1 MKVPAK
7 FLFEKAYG
15 KFCIPAINISN
26 PEQVHG
32 LFSTAQK
39 LQAPF
44 IVQTTPAAREYAHP
58 KMLLNYIKAA
68 AEIYPNV
75 VYAVHVDHGFESH
88 IVDAINSNEYTS
100 VMIDAS
106 HDSIEKNIERTK
118 AVIALAHP
126 KNISVEAELGVLS
139 GVEDDLNIKEENAL
153 YTNPSDVEYFVKS
166 TNCDSLAVAV
176 GTSHGAYKFS
186 GGKGL
191 RFDLLEEIQN
201 KLPRFP
207 IVLHG
212 ASAIDLDEV
221 KRINAAGGGLS
232 NNAKGVSEEEVKRA
246 ITYGVCKLNI
256 ATDLRLLWVRIFRE
270 FFRDYNG
277 EWDHLKPGKQY
288 MQELENLLEHKF
300 TMLGN
305 LGKSHLY
312 K

>member
-1 MKVPAK
+1 MKVTAK
-7 FLFEKAYG
+7 YLFETAYG

-32 LFSTAQK
+32 LFATAQK
-39 LQAPF
+39 MQAPF

-58 KMLLNYIKAA
+58 VMLLNYIKAA
-68 AEIYPNV
+68 AKIYPEV
-75 VYAVHVDHGFESH
+75 LYAVHVDHGFESH
-88 IVDAINSNEYTS
+88 LYEAIKSGEYTS

-118 AVIALAHP
+118 AIIALAHP
-126 KNISVEAELGVLS
+126 KNISVEAELGLLS
-139 GVEDDLNIKEENAL
+139 GVEDDLDIDQENAL
-153 YTNPSDVEYFVKS
+153 YTNPEDVEYFVKE

-176 GTSHGAYKFS
+176 GTSHGVYKFS

-201 KLPRFP
+201 RLPQFP

-212 ASAIDLDEV
+212 ASSVDLEEV

-232 NNAKGVSEEEVKRA
+232 NKAKGVSEEEIKRA
-246 ITYGVCKLNI
+246 ITYGVCKINI
-256 ATDLRLLWVRIFRE
+256 ATDLRLLWLRIFRE
-270 FFRDYNG
+270 FFRDHNG

-288 MQELENLLEHKF
+288 MQELEDLLEQKF

-305 LGKSHLY
+305 IGKAKLY

>member
-1 MKVPAK
+1 VKVPAK
-7 FLFEKAYG
+7 YLFEKAYG

-32 LFSTAQK
+32 LFSAAQK
-39 LQAPF
+39 FKAPF
-44 IVQTTPAAREYAHP
+44 ILQTTPAAREYAHP
-58 KMLLNYIKAA
+58 KMLLNYISAA
-68 AEIYPNV
+68 AEIYPDV
-75 VYAVHVDHGFESH
+75 IYAVHVDHGFESH
-88 IVDAINSNEYTS
+88 LHDAISSGAYTS

-118 AVIALAHP
+118 AIITLAHP

-139 GVEDDLNIKEENAL
+139 GVEDDLDIDEANAL

-186 GGKGL
+186 SGKGL

-201 KLPRFP
+201 RLPNFP

-212 ASAIDLDEV
+212 ASTVDLEEV
-221 KRINAAGGGLS
+221 RRINEAGGGLQ
-232 NNAKGVSEEEVKRA
+232 NNVKGVSEEEVKRA

-256 ATDLRLLWVRIFRE
+256 ATDLRLLWLRIFRE
-270 FFRDYNG
+270 FFRDHNG

-288 MQELENLLEHKF
+288 MQELEYLLEQKF
-300 TMLGN
+300 KMLGN
-305 LGKSHLY
+305 IGKAHLY